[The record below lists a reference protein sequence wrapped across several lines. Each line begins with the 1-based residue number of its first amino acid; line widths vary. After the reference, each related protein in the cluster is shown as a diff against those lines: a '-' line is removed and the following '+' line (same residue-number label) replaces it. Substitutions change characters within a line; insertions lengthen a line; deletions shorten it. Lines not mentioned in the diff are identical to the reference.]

1 MLCGSAHVCAWQ
13 THFSTFCSLYIS
25 SDSVKNAFLCIDEM
39 TVTKLKLI
47 EFLCRSSHT
56 LQCSLRSFLFQVD
69 EKWREKKITMCV
81 PPLTCET
88 KFFVPWRQ
96 TDAMHME
103 SERSVHTHTIF
114 ILSSNSYKKF
124 AKLRR

>member
-1 MLCGSAHVCAWQ
+1 M
-13 THFSTFCSLYIS
+13 
-25 SDSVKNAFLCIDEM
+25 K
-39 TVTKLKLI
+39 
-47 EFLCRSSHT
+47 R
-56 LQCSLRSFLFQVD
+56 
-69 EKWREKKITMCV
+69 KKITMCV

>member
-1 MLCGSAHVCAWQ
+1 
-13 THFSTFCSLYIS
+13 
-25 SDSVKNAFLCIDEM
+25 
-39 TVTKLKLI
+39 
-47 EFLCRSSHT
+47 
-56 LQCSLRSFLFQVD
+56 
-69 EKWREKKITMCV
+69 MCV

-96 TDAMHME
+96 HDAMHME